1 MKKTLLLL
9 LFLLLAIQPSL
20 FAQQVTLTTSKTTI
34 AEHESATLTATL
46 DVPTDKDVTISLG
59 STGTAIFDQDFK
71 TNSTVAI
78 STVAGGNSS
87 GSGSNQ
93 LSSPTKV
100 SVDAAGNT
108 YVLDQMNNR
117 IQKWAIG
124 ATVGTTIINSWVQG
138 MYVDDAGNVY
148 LGKNNSIEKWIPGA
162 TSGVVVAG
170 GNGYGSAANQ
180 LYDITNFFVD
190 AIGTIY
196 VADGMNNRIQKW
208 TLGAT
213 TGVTVAGGNGNG
225 FAANQ
230 LSSPRA
236 VFVDASGNIYVNDSM
251 NNRIQKWTPNALT
264 GSTILGGGS
273 MSEYVY
279 LGQSIEGLFV
289 DSTGKIY
296 LMSTEYSNSV
306 QVKYIKKWNPIT
318 KKSEVL
324 AGSNGSGAAA
334 NQLDNAQGFTFDSNG
349 NLYIAD
355 SNNHRIQKYQYS
367 PQIIIKAGQ
376 TSSQLTVSGI
386 EDDLE
391 TEGIEQIVLKMTAQN
406 AILNTIGDIK
416 IDIKDN
422 TRTLTLNADSPF
434 TGLENGAVTWG
445 DYDRDGDQDVAVMGT
460 GNNGAVT
467 KLYENK
473 NGAFVDT
480 NQNFTKLYGG
490 DISWVD
496 LNKDGWIDLVV
507 SGFNATPQTKV
518 YMNNQGTSFSP
529 STEYG
534 LPQLYSSKMAWGDLD
549 NDGDI
554 DLAISGIDKD
564 EKYIFNILYKEDNQ
578 NKFVIEPKTSATN
591 NNPMM
596 MYNYQGFINGDLKI
610 VDIDLD
616 GDNDII
622 YNGENSSGQPISNT
636 IYNSYINTIIP
647 NNYNYNQPLNLK
659 NSVLEV
665 AKMNALQNTLTVLS
679 SGVDS
684 NGANQ
689 FYGSNILAGTGGA
702 GTESQFPKLK
712 NGDIAVADY
721 NNDGTN
727 DILFTGED
735 SAGIPTTKLY
745 FQNTD
750 GNYKPS
756 PIVLQGLR
764 NSTANWVDYD
774 IDGDLDLFLTGTS
787 ATGGAKSLLYLSDIA
802 NKKNVAPPAVSGL
815 MAEHLGN
822 GKIKFKWNA
831 PKDDYST
838 NLGYVIKLGTTP
850 GGTELSNTESNLTT
864 GARLITKQAPIYT
877 GFYEMQLNP
886 GKYYWSIQAVDTGLQ
901 GGSFSSEDSF
911 TLTYDWKI
919 LNQGGI
925 IDRSVSGIEAP
936 VIKLADLD
944 NDNDLDLIYAN
955 SIGSGSQI
963 LRFDGKRLI
972 ADENNNVNS
981 IGYISSISAVEV
993 GDINGDGIAD
1003 LVRNDFNSKNNLA
1016 INLSNG
1022 TGFSAITIGDGLFKA
1037 KARIIDM
1044 NNDGQAEIVILGMST
1059 NTLSGLPKLWIYEYD
1074 KSTNPPTFKKT
1085 DASVQIAPLANAS
1098 FDLGDIDKD
1107 QDIDLIISGFSASDG
1122 LKCIIYENI
1131 TELAGSFKLRAT
1143 DNNLVAIKDGTTD
1156 FIDFDGDGDLDAVF
1170 TGTSVN
1176 NDIFEIYINKLNE
1189 GITNWSRFSSG
1200 LIPMRQSKIDLGD
1213 FNGDGYSDL
1222 LYSGITGGGAG
1233 NVTKL
1238 SEYSPATGAYIDSA
1252 FDVSDIQNAE
1262 VEFGDIDGDQDLD
1275 FVIVGKNKN
1284 YNINDPYNSNNNKF
1298 IFRTYIN
1305 VRNDS
1310 ALVLASTTGK
1320 QSNTSKTFSSKTA
1333 IYTVN
1338 EKPSVPGLT
1347 STPVKVLNNVSSK
1360 VGTYPVELS
1369 WLAASDDH
1377 TPNDGLTYAIKIGT
1391 TPGSEN
1397 IMGANSNI
1405 SGIRKVSGKGN
1416 VEHNKKWRLSLPV
1429 GIYYWSVQA
1438 IDASYSGSEFSTT
1451 NKFEITSKGLS
1462 TKDFDKGFE
1471 VKAYPNPTTD
1481 IVNIVLPN
1489 GLILEKIEMYNSL
1502 GQFMGEYTKST
1513 ISLQSLASGNYFLK
1527 IFTSGGTTTKKII
1540 KF

>member
-1 MKKTLLLL
+1 MKKKLL
-9 LFLLLAIQPSL
+9 LFLLTLAGNLS
-20 FAQQVTLTTSKTTI
+20 AQQVTVTSSKTSM

-46 DVPTDKDVTISLG
+46 DAPSLKDVILSLE
-59 STGTAIFDQDFK
+59 SSGTAVYDQDFK
-71 TNSTVAI
+71 TNSQIII
-78 STVAGGNSS
+78 STVVGGN
-87 GSGSNQ
+87 GDGGGANQ
-93 LSSPTKV
+93 LSYPTKV
-100 SVDAAGNT
+100 SVDAAGNI
-108 YVLDQMNNR
+108 YILDSMNNR
-117 IQKWAIG
+117 IQKWDIG
-124 ATVGTTIINSWVQG
+124 ATVGATIVNSYAQG
-138 MYVDDAGNVY
+138 MFVDDAGNIY
-148 LGKNNSIEKWIPGA
+148 IGKNNSIEKWVSGA

-170 GNGYGSAANQ
+170 GNGYGSSANQ
-180 LYDITNFFVD
+180 LYDVANFFVD
-190 AIGTIY
+190 KIGAIYI
-196 VADGMNNRIQKW
+196 ADGMNNRIQKW
-208 TLGAT
+208 LPGAT

-225 FAANQ
+225 SAANQ
-230 LSSPRA
+230 LAYPRA
-236 VFVDASGNIYVNDSM
+236 VFVDASGNIYVNDGN
-251 NNRIQKWTPNALT
+251 NNRIQKWSPNATT
-264 GSTILGGGS
+264 GVTVLGANGTLS
-273 MSEYVY
+273 YVY
-279 LGQSIEGLFV
+279 LGNNIGDLFV
-289 DSTGKIY
+289 DAIGSIY
-296 LMSTEYSNSV
+296 LMSTGNTMDD
-306 QVKYIKKWNPIT
+306 KRIT
-318 KKSEVL
+318 KWTQGASTGITL
-324 AGSNGSGAAA
+324 AGGNGAGTAF
-334 NQLDNAQGFTFDSNG
+334 NQLQNPQSFTFDAKG

-355 SNNHRIQKYQYS
+355 TQNHRVQKYLTS
-367 PQIIIKAGQ
+367 PQIVIPAGQ
-376 TSSQLTVSGI
+376 TSAQLIISGI
-386 EDDLE
+386 EDNLE
-391 TEGIEQIVLKMTAQN
+391 TEGTEQIVLKMTAIN
-406 AILNTIGDIK
+406 AILNSTEDIK

-434 TGLENGAVTWG
+434 TGLENGAVSWG

-460 GNNGAVT
+460 GNSGAVT
-467 KLYENK
+467 KLYENR
-473 NGAFVDT
+473 NGIFFDT
-480 NQNFTKLYGG
+480 YQNFTRLFGG

-518 YMNNQGTSFSP
+518 YINNKGTSFSP

-564 EKYIFNILYKEDNQ
+564 EKYVFNILYKEDIQ
-578 NKFVIEPKTSATN
+578 NKFVLEPRTSEYN
-591 NNPMM
+591 YLGG
-596 MYNYQGFINGDLKI
+596 YNYQGFINGDLKI

-622 YNGENSSGQPISNT
+622 YNGEGSSAQPISST

-647 NNYNYNQPLNLK
+647 TNYNYNQPLSLK
-659 NSVLEV
+659 NSVIEV
-665 AKMNALQNTLTVLS
+665 AKMNASQSNLTIIS

-684 NGANQ
+684 SGANQ
-689 FYGSNILAGTGGA
+689 LYASNILAGTGGA

-712 NGDIAVADY
+712 SGDIAIADY

-735 SAGIPTTKLY
+735 TAGTPISKLY

-750 GNYKPS
+750 GSYKPS

-774 IDGDLDLFLTGTS
+774 MDGDLDLFLTGTS
-787 ATGGAKSLLYLSDIA
+787 ETGGVKSLLYVSDIA
-802 NKKNVAPPAVSGL
+802 NKENTAPAIVTGL
-815 MAEHLGN
+815 IAQDLGN

-831 PKDDYST
+831 PIDDYST

-850 GGTELSNTESNLTT
+850 GGTELSNTESNLST

-877 GFYEMQLNP
+877 GFYEMQLDP
-886 GKYYWSIQAVDTGLQ
+886 GKYYWSIQAVDTGLK
-901 GGSFSSEDSF
+901 GGAFSAEDSF

-925 IDRSVSGIEAP
+925 IDRSISGIEAP

-955 SIGSGSQI
+955 SIGTGSQI
-963 LRFDGKRLI
+963 LRFNGKRLI
-972 ADENNNVNS
+972 ADEYKTS
-981 IGYISSISAVEV
+981 PSEIGYISNISAVEI

-1022 TGFSAITIGDGLFKA
+1022 TGVLTITIGDGLFKA
-1037 KARIIDM
+1037 KARIIDI
-1044 NNDGQAEIVILGMST
+1044 NNDGQAEIVLLGMST

-1074 KSTNPPTFKKT
+1074 KSTNLPSFKKT
-1085 DASVQIAPLANAS
+1085 DASAQIAPLSNAS

-1107 QDIDLIISGFSASDG
+1107 QDIDLIISGYSASDG
-1122 LKCIIYENI
+1122 LKCVIYENI
-1131 TELAGSFKLRAT
+1131 TEMGGSFTLRAT

-1170 TGTSVN
+1170 TGTSIN
-1176 NDIFEIYINKLNE
+1176 SDIFEIYINKLNE
-1189 GITNWSRFSSG
+1189 GISTWPRFSSG

-1238 SEYSPATGAYIDSA
+1238 SEYNRGTGAYIDSA

-1284 YNINDPYNSNNNKF
+1284 YNVNDPYNSNNNKF
-1298 IFRTYIN
+1298 IFRTYLN

-1310 ALVLASTTGK
+1310 AEVLASTTGK
-1320 QSNTSKTFSSKTA
+1320 KSNTNKTFSSKA
-1333 IYTVN
+1333 AVYTVN
-1338 EKPSVPGLT
+1338 EAPSVPVII
-1347 STPVKVLNNVSSK
+1347 PVTNLIGVNSK

-1369 WLAASDDH
+1369 WQAASDDH
-1377 TPNDGLTYAIKIGT
+1377 TPSEGLTYAIKIGT
-1391 TPGSEN
+1391 APGGEN
-1397 IMGANSNI
+1397 IMGANANTT
-1405 SGIRKVSGKGN
+1405 GIRKVSGKGN
-1416 VEHNKKWRLSLPV
+1416 VEHNKKWRLSLPI
-1429 GIYYWSVQA
+1429 GTYYWSVQA
-1438 IDASYSGSEFSTT
+1438 IDASYSGSEFSVV
-1451 NKFEITSKGLS
+1451 NKFEITAQGLS
-1462 TKDFDKGFE
+1462 KDSFE
-1471 VKAYPNPTTD
+1471 NTVAVKVYPNP
-1481 IVNIVLPN
+1481 VNDMVTVTIPEVFY
-1489 GLILEKIEMYNSL
+1489 LEKIEVYNSV
-1502 GQFMGEYTKST
+1502 GQFIAKYTTST
-1513 ISLQSLASGNYFLK
+1513 ILLKNLSRGNYLLK
-1527 IFTSGGTTTKKII
+1527 IYTSGGTTTKKII
-1540 KF
+1540 KL